1 MSSSIVDDSF
11 ALGAAI
17 HYDFELAATPK
28 PFEVLVERLFGRVS
42 SKGELRNWFIDVHNR
57 KAPLPAPL
65 NLRKLVRLVVEGGVA
80 IAAVET
86 APKTADPGMMLIR
99 AGTAPVDKDPERFTQ
114 TKCLY
119 DAVAVVGSA
128 QLRQVGT
135 QRALD
140 AIVAFADAVRARA
153 GVVHCADSAA
163 YAAGL
168 ASCGGS
174 PALSR
179 EQVEH
184 ITDLM
189 YWRPRW
195 GDIIRGPAW
204 GTFLGAAHVDR
215 LGGVGRIERQGACA
229 QVIALRSGGAFLQA
243 TPIET
248 PLIEGRDDGGVFTR
262 LGQILAPVMGQ
273 RSSER

>member
-1 MSSSIVDDSF
+1 MSSSIVDNGF

-17 HYDFELAATPK
+17 HYDFELAAKPK
-28 PFEVLVERLFGRVS
+28 PFEVLVEGLFGTS
-42 SKGELRNWFIDVHNR
+42 SPRGEPRHWFIDVHNR
-57 KAPLPAPL
+57 KAPPPAPL
-65 NLRKLVRLVVEGGVA
+65 NLLKLVRPVAGGGIA
-80 IAAVET
+80 TAAVET
-86 APKTADPGMMLIR
+86 APNTADPDMMLVR
-99 AGTAPVDKDPERFTQ
+99 AGTAPIDKQPERFTQ

-119 DAVAVVGSA
+119 DAVAVIGSA
-128 QLRQVGT
+128 QLRQVGM

-140 AIVAFADAVRARA
+140 AIVAFA

-179 EQVEH
+179 EQVGH

-204 GTFLGAAHVDR
+204 GTFLGAAHVER

-229 QVIALRSGGAFLQA
+229 QVIALHSGGAFLQA
-243 TPIET
+243 TPIESL
-248 PLIEGRDDGGVFTR
+248 LIEGRDDGGVFAR
-262 LGQILAPVMGQ
+262 LSQILAPVMGQ
-273 RSSER
+273 R